1 VVATWGIDGIEG
13 GRRKEGRKE
22 GRGKVATRSQTGS
35 TLARETTLKLDVEA
49 DERRSIGSRGR

>member
-1 VVATWGIDGIEG
+1 MGLREV
-13 GRRKEGRKE
+13 EGRKE